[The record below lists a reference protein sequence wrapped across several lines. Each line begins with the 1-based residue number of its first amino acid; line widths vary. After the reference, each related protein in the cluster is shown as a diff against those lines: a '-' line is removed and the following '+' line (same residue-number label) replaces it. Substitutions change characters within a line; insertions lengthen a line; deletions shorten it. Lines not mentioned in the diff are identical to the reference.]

1 MEELVHWRVSSMVTS
16 CAVTEMAMS
25 QAKLGKAGFKIMLF
39 FFFSEQWDLKFLW
52 NKKRLMAFLR
62 KKIVGMR
69 TSIVG
74 MTDKII

>member
-1 MEELVHWRVSSMVTS
+1 MKTS
-16 CAVTEMAMS
+16 CAVTEMAIS
-25 QAKLGKAGFKIMLF
+25 QAKLGKAGFRLMLF
-39 FFFSEQWDLKFLW
+39 FFFSLSSEISDFCGI
-52 NKKRLMAFLR
+52 KKRLIAFLR

>member
-1 MEELVHWRVSSMVTS
+1 MKTS
-16 CAVTEMAMS
+16 CAVTEMAIS
-25 QAKLGKAGFKIMLF
+25 QAKLGKAGFRLMLF
-39 FFFSEQWDLKFLW
+39 FFSLSSEISDFCGI
-52 NKKRLMAFLR
+52 KKRLIAFLR

>member
-1 MEELVHWRVSSMVTS
+1 MKTS
-16 CAVTEMAMS
+16 CAVTEMAIS
-25 QAKLGKAGFKIMLF
+25 QAKLGKAGFRLMLF
-39 FFFSEQWDLKFLW
+39 FFFFSLSSEISDFCGI
-52 NKKRLMAFLR
+52 KKRLIAFLR

>member
-1 MEELVHWRVSSMVTS
+1 MKTS
-16 CAVTEMAMS
+16 CAVTEMAIS
-25 QAKLGKAGFKIMLF
+25 QAKLGKAGFRLMLF
-39 FFFSEQWDLKFLW
+39 FFPLSSEISDFCGI
-52 NKKRLMAFLR
+52 KKRLIAFLR